1 MSAEDYEMLTP
12 VEHVRKR
19 PDMYIGSIKN
29 VKENRW
35 ILNEN
40 SVNLEAIY
48 EEIEYNPGL
57 EQCILELIVNAAD
70 HVERSKNKPKAERVS
85 KIDVE
90 HTNKYFSICNNGIG
104 IPIEKHSQTGL
115 YVPEMIFGNLLT
127 SSNYDDNEKRTVG
140 GRNGVGAKAAN
151 IFSAKF
157 IIEVQSNGKNYVQ
170 EFSDGMNEKTDPEI
184 TKKSSKDYTKITFY
198 PDFKI
203 FGMKSFE
210 SNQTNLLVKK
220 RVYDL
225 SAVTSKEVA
234 IKYNNNVIE
243 FKDFIDYM
251 NLYIKDR
258 PKVVIKQ
265 DRWEVGF
272 ALNPYD
278 SATQISFVN
287 AICTEEGGTHV
298 SHVLDPVI
306 NKVIEE
312 LQKKNK
318 DLKIQRSLVKDNIIV
333 FVKCLIENPS
343 FSSQLKRKLETK
355 VSDFGSKCEISEN
368 DVKKIVKLGIG
379 NGVVEVAQA
388 KELKNAMKKIES
400 SIKNSRLTDIP
411 KLDDANWAGSKDLE
425 KRMKCTL
432 ILTEGDSAKT
442 FAMHGIAAAGGSD
455 IWGVFPLKGKPLN
468 VRQASTKQYSENT
481 EIISI
486 IRILGLKENTRI
498 IEELR
503 YGKVMFITDADVD
516 GYHIK
521 GLLINFF
528 TYKYPELVKQGF
540 MQCMITPIVK
550 IFNSKKEVVK
560 KFYNLDDFKEW
571 EATEKSNKYRI
582 KYYKGL
588 GTSVAKEAQD
598 YFADLK
604 TNRIEYEFNKK
615 EDLPQLV
622 NIFDSNFAEYRKK
635 WITKALQNPQKID
648 YNKKVVPVNY
658 FINRE
663 LVQFSIYDN
672 VRSIPNVIDGLKPS
686 QRKILFGCLKKN
698 LFQKSGHGEI
708 KVAQLSG
715 YISEHTAYH
724 HGEASLNSTIIS
736 MAQEFVGSGNMNL
749 LMPLGEFGSR
759 KEGGKDAA
767 SARYIFTAL
776 RPEVKIL
783 FNEHDNTLLNYQEEE
798 GKDIEPDYYVPIL
811 PLILLNGSM
820 GIGTGWKSEIPC
832 FRLST
837 IVDNIKHLLKDED
850 DQVKTLIPYY
860 KGFKGSIEK
869 NGNSWTSTGC
879 IEYVDANIVEVTEL
893 PIGMS
898 KEEFKE
904 LLNKMISEDLIKSYE
919 INDGENSKK
928 SKKSSKKSVQT
939 DFKTAN
945 DICYRIKLSKSHNEN
960 TNLIKF
966 FKLEKGVIKGFNP
979 IAFDEDG
986 VIHCYDSPED
996 ILYTFYNF
1004 RLKFYSKRKQ
1014 HIIND
1019 LKEKIENSTE
1029 KMRFIEMVVNEEI
1042 IIFKQK
1048 KDYVI
1053 EQLKQNNF
1061 NNIDLLLSISIS
1073 KFTKDEIVNI
1083 KQSIDELENNL
1094 ENVKNKTVKNM
1105 WIEDLDK
1112 LDIEKLEELLVID
1125 SGEKIKNDEEEEEDE
1140 L

>member
-12 VEHVRKR
+12 IEHVRKR

-29 VKENRW
+29 AKENRW
-35 ILNEN
+35 ILSET
-40 SVNLEAIY
+40 SEQPEAIY

-70 HVERSKNKPKAERVS
+70 HVERCKNKPKAERVS

-90 HTNKYFSICNNGIG
+90 HTNKYFSVCNNGIG

-127 SSNYDDNEKRTVG
+127 SSNYDDTEKRTVG

-151 IFSAKF
+151 IFSSKF
-157 IIEVQSNGKNYVQ
+157 IIEVQTNGKNYIQ
-170 EFSDGMNEKTDPEI
+170 EFSNGMNDKTDPEI
-184 TKKSSKDYTKITFY
+184 TKNKSKDYTKITFY
-198 PDFKI
+198 PDFKV

-210 SNQTNLLVKK
+210 SNQTNLLIKK

-225 SAVTSKEVA
+225 SAVTSKEVT
-234 IKYNNNVIE
+234 ITYNENVIE
-243 FKDFIDYM
+243 FKDFSEYM
-251 NLYIKDR
+251 NLYIKDS

-287 AICTEEGGTHV
+287 AICTEQGGPHV

-306 NKVIEE
+306 NKVIEQ

-343 FSSQLKRKLETK
+343 FSSQLKLELKTK
-355 VSDFGSKCEISEN
+355 ASEFGSKCEISEN
-368 DVKKIVKLGIG
+368 DIKKIIKLGVG
-379 NGVVEVAQA
+379 NGVVAIAEA
-388 KELKNAMKKIES
+388 KELKNIMKKIETS
-400 SIKNSRLTDIP
+400 TKNSRLTDIP
-411 KLDDANWAGSKDLE
+411 KLDDANWAGSKDIE
-425 KRMKCTL
+425 KKMKCTL

-442 FAMHGIAAAGGSD
+442 FAMHGISAAGGSD

-468 VRQASTKQYSENT
+468 VRQASIKQFSKNT
-481 EIISI
+481 EIMSI
-486 IRILGLKENTRI
+486 IRILGLNENSKN
-498 IEELR
+498 IEDLR
-503 YGKVMFITDADVD
+503 YGKVMIITDADHD

-528 TYKYPELVKQGF
+528 TYKYPNLVKQGF
-540 MQCMITPIVK
+540 LQCMITPIVK
-550 IFNSKKEVVK
+550 IFNNKKEVIK

-571 EATEKSNKYRI
+571 ESEQTNNKYKI

-598 YFADLK
+598 YFANLK
-604 TNRIEYEFNKK
+604 SNRIDYEFNKK
-615 EDLPQLV
+615 EDLPQLA
-622 NIFDSNFAEYRKK
+622 NIFDKDPTEYRKT
-635 WITKALQNPQKID
+635 WITEALLNPQKID
-648 YNKKVVPVNY
+648 YNKKIVPVNY

-663 LVQFSIYDN
+663 LVQFSILS
-672 VRSIPNVIDGLKPS
+672 VERAIPNILDGLKPS
-686 QRKILFGCLKKN
+686 QRKILYGCLKKN
-698 LFQKSGHGEI
+698 LFQKNGSGEI
-708 KVAQLSG
+708 KVAQLTG

-724 HGEASLNSTIIS
+724 HGEESLNLTIIS

-759 KEGGKDAA
+759 EKNGKDAA

-783 FNEHDNTLLNYQEEE
+783 FNEYDNVLLNYQEEE
-798 GKDIEPDYYVPIL
+798 GMTIEPDYYVPIL

-820 GIGTGWKSEIPC
+820 GIGTGWKSEMPC
-832 FRLST
+832 FKLST
-837 IVDNIKHLLKDED
+837 IIKNIKHLLKDED
-850 DQVKTLIPYY
+850 DQVETLLPYY
-860 KGFKGSIEK
+860 KGFKGIIKK
-869 NGNSWTSTGC
+869 NGDSWTSTGC
-879 IEYVDANIVEVTEL
+879 IEHIDANTVEVTEL
-893 PIGMS
+893 PIGVS
-898 KEEFKE
+898 KEKFKE
-904 LLNKMISEDLIKSYE
+904 LLNDMVKEDTIKSYD
-919 INDGENSKK
+919 INDGANDKK
-928 SKKSSKKSVQT
+928 SKKSSKKSIKT

-945 DICYRIKLSKSHNEN
+945 DICYRIKLSKSHKE
-960 TNLIKF
+960 TVDLVEF
-966 FKLEKGVIKGFNP
+966 FNLEKNIIQSFCP
-979 IAFDEDG
+979 FIFDENG
-986 VIHCYDSPED
+986 VIHKYDSPDD

-1004 RLKFYSKRKQ
+1004 RLKFYGKRKQ
-1014 HIIND
+1014 HMIND
-1019 LKEKIENSTE
+1019 LKEKIEKDSE

-1053 EQLKQNNF
+1053 EQLNQNNF
-1061 NNIDLLLSISIS
+1061 KNIDLLLSIPIS
-1073 KFTKDEIVNI
+1073 KFTKDEIIGI
-1083 KQSIDELENNL
+1083 KKLIEELENNL
-1094 ENVKNKTVKNM
+1094 ISVKSKTTKEM

-1112 LDIEKLEELLVID
+1112 LDVEKLEELLVIN
-1125 SGEKIKNDEEEEEDE
+1125 SGEKIKNDDEEDE
-1140 L
+1140 DN